1 MPFSSTLRGWSYD
14 HVLPYFRRSESNARH
29 RDGNHGTDGPIQV
42 TDMAVEH
49 PLTRLFFEAAAEV
62 GLPYNEDF
70 NDAR

>member
-1 MPFSSTLRGWSYD
+1 
-14 HVLPYFRRSESNARH
+14 
-29 RDGNHGTDGPIQV
+29 
-42 TDMAVEH
+42 MAVEH